1 MSSRTGS
8 DEKEVKK
15 RGRLISGLS
24 SLFLGNGKLRWMTAL
39 IFMAALWQMGIT
51 PFWNVGIN
59 IFFTLGILMF
69 VAFLGGTFF
78 NKWAFPFSSLLILLQ
93 LGGLFYIV
101 VEHIDFIK
109 NSVKSGG
116 KNIPTEY
123 NTFMNMTLSMVIVQ
137 LLIMIT
143 AIGQSLKPKLFKINN
158 WLVTSIFL
166 LSSILCG
173 VAIGQIWVILKK
185 LKCDC

>member
-15 RGRLISGLS
+15 RGKLASGLM
-24 SLFLGNGKLRWMTAL
+24 SLIMGHGKLRMISAFL
-39 IFMAALWQMGIT
+39 GMAVIWHLGIT
-51 PFWNVGIN
+51 PFWNVGFN
-59 IFFTLGILMF
+59 IFITLGILMF
-69 VAFLGGTFF
+69 VAFIAGTFF
-78 NKWAFPFSSLLILLQ
+78 KKWAFPFSSLLILLQ
-93 LGGLFYIV
+93 LGGLFYINF
-101 VEHIDFIK
+101 EHIDFIRK
-109 NSVKSGG
+109 R

-123 NTFMNMTLSMVIVQ
+123 NVFLNMTLSMIIVQ
-137 LLIMIT
+137 IMILIT
-143 AIGQSLKPKLFKINN
+143 AMGQSLKPKLFKINN

-166 LSSILCG
+166 LSSILCS

>member
-15 RGRLISGLS
+15 RGRLVSGLM
-24 SLFLGNGKLRWMTAL
+24 SLIIGNGKLRIITAFL
-39 IFMAALWQMGIT
+39 VMAAVWQMGIT

-101 VEHIDFIK
+101 VEHIDFL
-109 NSVKSGG
+109 VKG

-123 NTFMNMTLSMVIVQ
+123 NVFLNMTLSMIIVQ
-137 LLIMIT
+137 IMILIT

-166 LSSILCG
+166 LSSILCS